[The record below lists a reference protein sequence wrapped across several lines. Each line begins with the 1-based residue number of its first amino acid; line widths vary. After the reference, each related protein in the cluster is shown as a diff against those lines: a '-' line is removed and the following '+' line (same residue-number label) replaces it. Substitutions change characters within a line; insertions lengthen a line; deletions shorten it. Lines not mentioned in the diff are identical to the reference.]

1 MKSVIRGICIYAS
14 FKRYFNYPY
23 QIVFKLSLSSE
34 IYQAKQVFLMISVEE
49 PTPCN
54 NRESRILIFIYFQKV
69 LVLLQEVASG
79 ECLYMYIYRLS
90 IITVSGSFLLNDSS
104 SLSHC
109 KYTKVNIQ
117 PWYILGMFYIVW
129 SVKQS
134 LKYSHLLIYVKQTI
148 CQHDTLRN

>member
-69 LVLLQEVASG
+69 LVLL
-79 ECLYMYIYRLS
+79 
-90 IITVSGSFLLNDSS
+90 
-104 SLSHC
+104 
-109 KYTKVNIQ
+109 
-117 PWYILGMFYIVW
+117 
-129 SVKQS
+129 
-134 LKYSHLLIYVKQTI
+134 
-148 CQHDTLRN
+148 